1 MSTVRGSN
9 TLCAAKYHIYYL
21 VSHGLPH
28 SRACP
33 VKAATSSIG
42 TGNTIVEFCNVITCQ
57 FLVKAML
64 SPTFSAEMVPRV
76 CR

>member
-9 TLCAAKYHIYYL
+9 TQCAAKYHTYYL

-42 TGNTIVEFCNVITCQ
+42 SGNTIVEFCNVGHKT
-57 FLVKAML
+57 AGRM
-64 SPTFSAEMVPRV
+64 ERV
-76 CR
+76 FCL